1 MLSGRNRCGLNL
13 RGNNSHYGLSLYGSG
28 GYCVESKPVQVGVV
42 LSKDYL
48 DFKLLVIKNYIEP
61 LMNKEYEYL
70 KYNYHMIDATLE
82 RIKKYG
88 NEQNKQDIELF
99 SKILKVI
106 RNTIDM
112 HISYT
117 DAEKKLYGIEG
128 ITQLMVRTSR
138 IVLDAKYEIYNNL
151 FGMPRKED
159 GMANYD
165 DILVER
171 IEHQLKT
178 LDEPTFAN
186 IRYEMRDKKELF
198 LSEQRIELEKLNSD

>member
-99 SKILKVI
+99 SKILSESELQKF
-106 RNTIDM
+106 
-112 HISYT
+112 YT
-117 DAEKKLYGIEG
+117 KERYFLNETEFNDKDLE
-128 ITQLMVRTSR
+128 S
-138 IVLDAKYEIYNNL
+138 IYL
-151 FGMPRKED
+151 IFD
-159 GMANYD
+159 
-165 DILVER
+165 
-171 IEHQLKT
+171 T
-178 LDEPTFAN
+178 
-186 IRYEMRDKKELF
+186 
-198 LSEQRIELEKLNSD
+198 